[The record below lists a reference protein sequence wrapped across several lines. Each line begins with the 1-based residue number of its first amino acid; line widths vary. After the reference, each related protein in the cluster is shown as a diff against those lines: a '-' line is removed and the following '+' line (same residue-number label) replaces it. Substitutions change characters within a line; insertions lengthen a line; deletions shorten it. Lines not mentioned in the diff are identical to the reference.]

1 MEKYNYYKEMQKDVK
16 EWIINNV
23 KLEDFATFE
32 EFANEIRT
40 NGYNEMLC
48 SDDVTGNASGSYTC
62 NAWKAEEM
70 ICHNWY
76 LIEEAF
82 TEFDYQKMEFSPEK
96 IDVTIRCYILGAVIE
111 FVLQEIEKE
120 YNENGSIIVIN
131 NE

>member
-1 MEKYNYYKEMQKDVK
+1 MEKYDYYKEMKKDVK

-23 KLEDFATFE
+23 NLQEYETFN

-40 NGYNEMLC
+40 NKYDDMFC

-70 ICHNWY
+70 ICHNWD
-76 LIEEAF
+76 LIEESY
-82 TEFDYQKMEFSPEK
+82 TEFDFQKMEFSPEK

-111 FVLQEIEKE
+111 SVLREIEKE

-131 NE
+131 CD